1 MIEEKTDTYVSIRT
15 VTSRRISY
23 YLDQSTENIVRSW
36 YPEREQICFLTRKSE
51 MLLLV
56 GMLSTLRNRGHRQA
70 SKYQICNNLISIA
83 IPHQLKKNHCPVD
96 KKGHKKREKNVVII
110 QDRTFGIQFQDI
122 KTAKSSLWFVLILY
136 LVIAYEQTQIRTL
149 VCIYRESSSSVTI
162 YQKKII
168 EEIQSLNI
176 LSFILVRSYSNPFFK
191 SLLFV
196 PQLTS
201 FYKKKYGS

>member
-15 VTSRRISY
+15 VTSRGISY

-56 GMLSTLRNRGHRQA
+56 GMLSTLRNRGHRQV

-96 KKGHKKREKNVVII
+96 KKGHKKREKKVVII

-122 KTAKSSLWFVLILY
+122 KTAKSSLWFVLNPLSRY
-136 LVIAYEQTQIRTL
+136 SLWANSNQNF
-149 VCIYRESSSSVTI
+149 SVYI
-162 YQKKII
+162 
-168 EEIQSLNI
+168 
-176 LSFILVRSYSNPFFK
+176 
-191 SLLFV
+191 
-196 PQLTS
+196 
-201 FYKKKYGS
+201 